1 MLLIIIVSMLSTL
14 QEKYNLI
21 PIKKIYGLSTT
32 IITILQKKN
41 KWGGLETQSHLVNMT
56 NNSNELK

>member
-1 MLLIIIVSMLSTL
+1 MLSTL

-21 PIKKIYGLSTT
+21 PIKKVYGLSTS

-56 NNSNELK
+56 NNLNELK

>member
-1 MLLIIIVSMLSTL
+1 MLLIIIISTLSTL

-21 PIKKIYGLSTT
+21 PIKKVYGLSTT

-41 KWGGLETQSHLVNMT
+41 KWGGLETQSL
-56 NNSNELK
+56 SEYDK